1 MNSIQKPISIITGGA
16 GFIGV
21 NLINHL
27 LQEDRTIYLLDNMS
41 RGSRFFVENA
51 PGYNEDCVKILDID
65 CANPD
70 SMYQA
75 FKSISHLGVIDEVWH
90 LAANSDIPAGILD
103 SKIDLKDTFLT
114 TFYLLEAM
122 KIFGVKRLFFASSS
136 AVYGDFGDISLVESL
151 GPLLPISNYGAM
163 KLSSEAIISAASEVF
178 FDQVCIFR
186 FPNVV
191 GVPATHGVILDFINK
206 LIVTP
211 ESLSVLG
218 DGSQQKAYLHVE
230 DLIQAML
237 VVRAACIKKII
248 QVINIGP
255 LDDGVTV
262 KWISEQVVKR
272 VSPSAKIQYGVGNK
286 GWVGDVPKFNYSTQK
301 LQSFGWKPQLN
312 SAGAVNQAIHEIA
325 LQLGK

>member
-1 MNSIQKPISIITGGA
+1 MNSTKKPISIITGGA

-27 LQEDRTIYLLDNMS
+27 LQEGRIIYLIDNMS
-41 RGSRFFVENA
+41 RGSPVYVENA
-51 PGYNEDCVKILDID
+51 AGYNHDYVKILDID

-70 SMYQA
+70 SLNRA
-75 FKSISHLGVIDEVWH
+75 FQSISLIGVIDEVWH

-103 SKIDLKDTFLT
+103 AQIDLKDTFLT

-122 KIFGVKRLFFASSS
+122 KKFEVKKLFFASSS
-136 AVYGDFGDISLVESL
+136 AVYGDFGDTSLVETL

-163 KLSSEAIISAASEVF
+163 KLSSEASISATSEIY
-178 FDQVCIFR
+178 FDQACIFR

-206 LIVTP
+206 LKVTP
-211 ESLSVLG
+211 DSLSVLG
-218 DGSQQKAYLHVE
+218 DGSQKKAYLHVS

-237 VVRAACIKKII
+237 VVRAACIKETI

-262 KWISEQVVKR
+262 RWIAEEVVKR
-272 VSPSAKIQYGVGNK
+272 VSPYAKIEYGIGNK
-286 GWVGDVPKFNYSTQK
+286 GWIGDVPRFNYSTKK
-301 LQSFGWKPQLN
+301 LQSFGWKPQLD